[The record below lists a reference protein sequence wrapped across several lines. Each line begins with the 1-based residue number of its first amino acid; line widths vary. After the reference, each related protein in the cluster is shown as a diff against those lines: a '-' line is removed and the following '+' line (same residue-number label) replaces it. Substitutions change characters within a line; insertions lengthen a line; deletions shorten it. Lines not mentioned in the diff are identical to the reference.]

1 MRTLKAALLLCLLT
15 FLAIASTKQATQNTN
30 TQAAISANANTASMA
45 ATKLAYTPIS
55 PMPDGTKV
63 FTYPEGGIQCEI
75 PSTWETEVDGE
86 LLKISAPDGV
96 INITLWVLEEVSIEE
111 AAEAIDEELG
121 EQMTD
126 IEMGEEKEG
135 NLNGMKVYA
144 VSGTGKID
152 ETTIQWSLA
161 LIDAKKPVFA
171 LAFADPDLWEKHE
184 KEFGAF
190 VKSIKKTN

>member
-1 MRTLKAALLLCLLT
+1 MRILKAAILLCLLT
-15 FLAIASTKQATQNTN
+15 LFAIAGTKQATQNTN
-30 TQAAISANANTASMA
+30 TQAATSANANTSP
-45 ATKLAYTPIS
+45 TKSAFTPIS
-55 PMPDGTKV
+55 TTPDGAKV

-86 LLKISAPDGV
+86 LLNISTPDDV
-96 INITLWVLEEVSIEE
+96 LNITLWVLEEGSIEE

-121 EQMTD
+121 NVMTD

-135 NLNGMKVYA
+135 NLNGMKVYS

-152 ETTIQWSLA
+152 GTTVQWSLA
-161 LIDAKKPVFA
+161 LIEAKKPVFA
-171 LAFADPDLWEKHE
+171 LAFAEPDLWEKYQ

-190 VKSIKKTN
+190 VKSIKRMN